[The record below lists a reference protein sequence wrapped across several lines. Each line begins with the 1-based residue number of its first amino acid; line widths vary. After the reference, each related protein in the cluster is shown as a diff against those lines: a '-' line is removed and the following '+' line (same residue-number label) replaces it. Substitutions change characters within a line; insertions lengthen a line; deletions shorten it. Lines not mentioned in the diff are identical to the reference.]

1 MKLSEQQAQG
11 QEPEAA
17 PTTPSA
23 VPASN
28 TADGTDPWAAFPKEY
43 NWVRKELE
51 DTRKEA
57 AEKRV
62 LAKELQEKL
71 GSAKTPEEVQQL
83 TAAYDTKTSDLEI
96 ALARERVARRTGLSD
111 DLVEFLTA
119 KSEEELVAQAAKLA
133 GLKPAGEPVVVTV
146 QEPRGGLNPSVDV
159 HEKDGFALW
168 EEHKKNRR

>member
-1 MKLSEQQAQG
+1 LSEQQTPG
-11 QEPEAA
+11 QEPEAT
-17 PTTPSA
+17 TTPS
-23 VPASN
+23 P
-28 TADGTDPWAAFPKEY
+28 DPWAAFPAEF

-83 TAAYDTKTSDLEI
+83 TAAYDTKTSDLEV
-96 ALARERVARRTGLSD
+96 ALARERVARKTGLSD

-119 KSEEELVAQAAKLA
+119 KSEEELVAQAAKLS
-133 GLKPAGEPVVVTV
+133 GLKPAAEPVVVTV
-146 QEPRGGLNPSVDV
+146 QEPRGGLNPAVDPA
-159 HEKDGFALW
+159 EPNGFEAW
-168 EEHKKNRR
+168 ENYKRNRR

>member
-1 MKLSEQQAQG
+1 MQLSEQQAQG
-11 QEPEAA
+11 QEPAEN
-17 PTTPSA
+17 PTTSEAP
-23 VPASN
+23 
-28 TADGTDPWAAFPKEY
+28 DPWAAFPAEF

-71 GSAKTPEEVQQL
+71 GAAKTPEEVQQI
-83 TAAYDTKTSDLEI
+83 TAAYDTKTNDLEI
-96 ALARERVARRTGLSD
+96 ALARERVARKTGLSD

-119 KSEEELVAQAAKLA
+119 KTPEELEAQASKLA
-133 GLKPAGEPVVVTV
+133 GLKPAADTEPVVVTV

-159 HEKDGFALW
+159 NEKDGFQLW
-168 EEHKKNRR
+168 EEYKAQRRR